1 LPITAAPL
9 LYSKQGLGVDGAKRV
24 TTISVLHVSKSFEQI
39 AGITSHSV
47 LAVDDVTLTI
57 ASGSVLAI
65 LGPSGCG
72 KSTLLR
78 LIAGLLVPDHGQVLY
93 DNVNLR
99 DVPLMDRGIGMVF
112 QDGALMPHWEARRT
126 VGFFMWLRHREA
138 EVPERVARI
147 SQITG
152 IGLEKLL
159 DRRPSQLSGG
169 ERQRVAVARALVRDP
184 KVFLFDEPFSNLD
197 VKLRGQARVELKR
210 LLNEFP
216 VTSVYVT
223 HDQFEASALAQ
234 RIAVMRAGKV
244 ELVGTY
250 HHLYENP
257 VNLFVA
263 TFIGTPTINL
273 FAGHVQDHRWQ
284 GVNFGG
290 YPIRHDIDEGTSVT
304 LGVRAEYIDL
314 AEDGAEAQVTQVT
327 PLYSE
332 RTQLIEVKAGGET
345 WTMQLALDSPV
356 SAGDRI
362 RCRAKPEGLLYFDP
376 KTGRRIG

>member
-1 LPITAAPL
+1 M
-9 LYSKQGLGVDGAKRV
+9 
-24 TTISVLHVSKSFEQI
+24 TTVSVLHVSKSFDQTVGLT
-39 AGITSHSV
+39 AHTV

-78 LIAGLLVPDHGQVLY
+78 LIAGLLVPDRGEVLY

-184 KVFLFDEPFSNLD
+184 KLFLFDEPFSNLD
-197 VKLRGQARVELKR
+197 AKLRGQARVELKR

-223 HDQFEASALAQ
+223 HDQFEASALAH

-244 ELVGTY
+244 EQVGAY

-263 TFIGTPTINL
+263 TFIGTPMINL
-273 FAGHVQDHRWQ
+273 FAGHAGEHHWQ
-284 GVNFGG
+284 GINFGG
-290 YPIRHDIDEGTSVT
+290 YPIRSDIDEGASVT
-304 LGVRAEYIDL
+304 LGVRAEYFELVD
-314 AEDGAEAQVTQVT
+314 DGVEARVAQVT
-327 PLYSE
+327 PLFSE
-332 RTQLIEVKAGGET
+332 RAQLVEVEARGES
-345 WTMQLALDSPV
+345 WTMQLPLEAAV
-356 SAGDRI
+356 SVGDRV
-362 RCRAKPEGLLYFDP
+362 RCRLKPEGLLYFDP
-376 KTGRRIG
+376 KSGRRIG